1 VAVTAP
7 DEASNAG
14 PVRRVSPYLPVARTV
29 GRLVAPITLLTA
41 LLLFH
46 GLNYSTWYWSHF
58 GLDPS
63 VLELTTQDH
72 LLRTVDA
79 LFVPLLGL
87 SVLLLV
93 LLAGHALFGRLRTR
107 WGPTRATRAALLV
120 LVPLGVELVV
130 LGIVG
135 AVQSLRDV
143 LHFLVP
149 PTALGLGVVLLAY
162 AGHLVAASSSH
173 VGPDP
178 EVTHVL
184 QAAAVSGL
192 VVLALFWATADYAA
206 EAGLQRARDDAA
218 RLAGGV
224 VVHSERRLI
233 LDGPGV
239 EEIRCVGAEAAYPFR
254 YHGLRLLVR
263 SGGRYVLLP
272 AAWSPRQG
280 VALVVPVTDV
290 QRLDL
295 VPATTSLAT
304 AVRSC

>member
-1 VAVTAP
+1 MTAP
-7 DEASNAG
+7 EAPAAAG
-14 PVRRVSPYLPVARTV
+14 AVRRASAYLPVARTV
-29 GRLVAPITLLTA
+29 GKLVAPVTLITA

-46 GLNYSTWYWSHF
+46 GLNYSTWYWSYF
-58 GLDPS
+58 GLDSS

-87 SVLLLV
+87 SGVLLT
-93 LLAGHALFGRLRTR
+93 LLAGHALIGRLRER
-107 WGPTRATRAALLV
+107 WGSTGATRATLLV
-120 LVPLGVELVV
+120 LVPVGVELVA
-130 LGIVG
+130 LGLAGTVH
-135 AVQSLRDV
+135 SLRHV

-162 AGHLVAASSSH
+162 AGHVAAASSPH
-173 VGPDP
+173 VGADP

-184 QAAAVSGL
+184 RAAAVSGL

-206 EAGLQRARDDAA
+206 AAGRQRAHLDVSNLEGAA
-218 RLAGGV
+218 
-224 VVHSERRLI
+224 VVHSERRLL

-239 EEIRCVGAEAAYPFR
+239 TEVRCASAEAAYPYR

-272 AAWSPRQG
+272 AAWSRGDG
-280 VALVVPVTDV
+280 VAIVLPVADV

-295 VPATTSLAT
+295 LPARTPPGA
-304 AVRSC
+304 AARSC

>member
-1 VAVTAP
+1 MTAP
-7 DEASNAG
+7 EPPVPAG
-14 PVRRVSPYLPVARTV
+14 PVRRLSPYLPVARAV
-29 GRLVAPITLLTA
+29 GRLVAPVTLLTA

-46 GLNYSTWYWSHF
+46 GLNYSTWYWSYF

-79 LFVPLLGL
+79 LFFPLLGL
-87 SVLLLV
+87 SAVLLV
-93 LLAGHALFGRLRTR
+93 LLAGHAAVGRLRER
-107 WGPTRATRAALLV
+107 WGPVRATRATLLV
-120 LVPLGVELVV
+120 LVPLGVELVA
-130 LGIVG
+130 LGTVG

-149 PTALGLGVVLLAY
+149 PIALGVGVVLLAY
-162 AGHLVAASSSH
+162 AGHLAAASSSH
-173 VGPDP
+173 VTADP

-184 QAAAVSGL
+184 QAAAISGL

-218 RLAGGV
+218 RLTGGV
-224 VVHSERRLI
+224 VVHSERRLV

-239 EEIRCVGAEAAYPFR
+239 EEVRCEGEAVAHPYR

-280 VALVVPVTDV
+280 VAIVLPVGDV

-295 VPATTSLAT
+295 VPGSTPLAS
-304 AVRSC
+304 AVRPC